1 MMGRRTYVRP
11 MDGWWKRDPFFVRY
25 MAREATAI
33 FVVVYAVT
41 LLAGIARLSQGEA
54 SFDAWVAHL
63 RSATSVALHVLLLAV
78 FLYHTLTWFQIMPK
92 TMPPVVIAGHKLVPG
107 TITAL
112 GLAASAAASLV
123 LFLGL
128 KAIA

>member
-11 MDGWWKRDPFFVRY
+11 MDGWWRRDPFFLRY

-33 FVVVYAVT
+33 FVVAYALT
-41 LLAGIARLSQGEA
+41 LLAGIARLSQGESA
-54 SFDAWVAHL
+54 FDAWVAGL
-63 RSATSVALHVLLLAV
+63 RSAPAVALHVLLLVA

-92 TMPPVVIAGHKLVPG
+92 TMPPVVIAGRKMVPG

-112 GLAASAAASLV
+112 GLAASAAASLL

-128 KAIA
+128 RAIA

>member
-92 TMPPVVIAGHKLVPG
+92 TMPPVVIAGRKLVPG